1 MSESIKERRDL
12 IKYTIEKYDLF
23 IEIFSQ
29 ELTNFK
35 TINNLVKKEVNIE
48 NELNNKYEILK
59 SIDNSLMKLYDD
71 YSKVEIETFIEV
83 LKEYKS
89 ELENLLNLPDT
100 EFEQT
105 PDSSVLYITKI
116 YISYLEYWLERFI
129 IRYDLVYDYTDR

>member
-1 MSESIKERRDL
+1 MSRSIKERRDL

>member
-48 NELNNKYEILK
+48 NELNNKDEILK